1 MNTASAAWPHPE
13 QRPAALSIGL
23 WLFIG
28 VASTL
33 FALFLMAYAMRMDR
47 APDWTRFALPWQLGL
62 STALLVAGSVLLAR
76 AARRGERVAL
86 VGAGAAALA
95 FVASQL
101 WAWQALADARVSF
114 TGNPAA
120 SFFYLLTAMHGLH
133 VAGGVAAWLHVLE
146 QPQPHRIAL
155 LARYWH
161 FLLVVWLA
169 LFAAMAWL
177 TPEVVAF
184 ICGRGWT
191 AS

>member
-1 MNTASAAWPHPE
+1 MTSATLDPGPRRAPME
-13 QRPAALSIGL
+13 IGL
-23 WLFIG
+23 WVFIG

-33 FALFLMAYAMRMDR
+33 FALFLTAYAMRMDR
-47 APDWTRFALPWQLGL
+47 APDWTALAMPWQLWL

-76 AARRGERVAL
+76 AARDDSKRL
-86 VGAGAAALA
+86 LIGAGLCALA

-120 SFFYLLTAMHGLH
+120 SFFYMLTAVHGLH
-133 VAGGVAAWLHVLE
+133 IAGGLIAWLRVLSRPE
-146 QPQPHRIAL
+146 RERIAL

-161 FLLVVWLA
+161 FLLLAWLA
-169 LFAAMAWL
+169 LFGALGWL
-177 TPEVVAF
+177 SPEIVAF

-191 AS
+191 S